1 MASESFLSEKKAPTL
16 ILLAELQIASHVIM
30 QGLQSTWILEVLI
43 LHAVAPKGQVKRP
56 SSLRFMPS
64 IGDPGWSS
72 SLRPRPPLLMRPCSC
87 LGAKDTR
94 HLFLNR
100 LHIKIFNALQFFPLL
115 SARSMKATDPFF
127 LQVEMN
133 FTIKANTNHN
143 HTQRHNSQKTVFVG
157 SPYRMYF
164 KVTK

>member
-1 MASESFLSEKKAPTL
+1 MEFTLATMPT
-16 ILLAELQIASHVIM
+16 
-30 QGLQSTWILEVLI
+30 
-43 LHAVAPKGQVKRP
+43 
-56 SSLRFMPS
+56 SLNEA
-64 IGDPGWSS
+64 IY
-72 SLRPRPPLLMRPCSC
+72 SC

-94 HLFLNR
+94 HLFLNH
-100 LHIKIFNALQFFPLL
+100 LHIKIFNALQIFPLL

-143 HTQRHNSQKTVFVG
+143 HIQHHNSQKTVYVG
-157 SPYRMYF
+157 SPNRMYF